1 MWRRPVRKFLKRLL
15 RWYRRPQEYREGEL
29 CIRLVGLGREA
40 MSVEYKRGK
49 SMYILPG
56 EWTGLHWEALIV
68 LVPSE
73 LAIDDL
79 RQLVSD
85 LQLALSTMGW
95 EYCLT
100 QREPAVQA
108 PEPER
113 EKAVRERRR

>member
-1 MWRRPVRKFLKRLL
+1 MWRHPVRKFLKRLL

-56 EWTGLHWEALIV
+56 EWTGRHWEALIV

-73 LAIDDL
+73 LANDDL

-85 LQLALSTMGW
+85 LQLALSIMGW

-100 QREPAVQA
+100 QREHAVQSSGA
-108 PEPER
+108 
-113 EKAVRERRR
+113 RERKSCA